1 MPRQFHWE
9 YHPRRKLSL
18 VCEGE
23 TLATYSFSTSDSA
36 KPYIHPLRTVA
47 GVPLTAFQPS
57 DHVWHRGLWFS
68 WKYINGVN
76 YWEEAPKEI
85 DGRLLSVSDGRT
97 EVAGNET
104 VTFGPQ
110 QAEVTT
116 WIDYV
121 APTGR
126 KVMTERRLVRLCAP
140 QSYGDFSIDWEH
152 DFTVGDEA
160 VTLGVT
166 PVTPETPWGGYAGLG
181 WRAARSM
188 PGAPDRRSRR
198 PLS

>member
-97 EVAGNET
+97 EVAGN
-104 VTFGPQ
+104 
-110 QAEVTT
+110 
-116 WIDYV
+116 
-121 APTGR
+121 
-126 KVMTERRLVRLCAP
+126 
-140 QSYGDFSIDWEH
+140 
-152 DFTVGDEA
+152 
-160 VTLGVT
+160 
-166 PVTPETPWGGYAGLG
+166 
-181 WRAARSM
+181 
-188 PGAPDRRSRR
+188 
-198 PLS
+198 